1 MTASESVHTDPLNVR
16 LSELVHYA
24 TDVRE
29 QLEAFIQTVPASLQ
43 THRTHPDGWTVA
55 ENVEHLCMI
64 EDSIGRLI
72 SSMAKQLRADNVH
85 ETNASSMLGSLN
97 QFGLAV
103 TRSKLIAPAAYC
115 PTGTLSTFDALAKL
129 RTIRERM
136 LEGVQKANGL
146 DLTKATFRH
155 PFLGPLDG
163 YQWLLLVGQHEMRHL
178 QQMKDTVQQLT
189 AAPTAPAPS
198 APQASL

>member
-1 MTASESVHTDPLNVR
+1 MTAAESAHTEPLNVR

-29 QLEAFIQTVPASLQ
+29 QLESFVQTVPPSLQ
-43 THRTHPDGWTVA
+43 TQRTNPEGWTLA
-55 ENVEHLCMI
+55 ENIEHLCLI

-85 ETNASSMLGSLN
+85 EANASTMLGSLD

-103 TRSKLIAPAAYC
+103 TRSKLVSPTAYC
-115 PTGTLSTFDALAKL
+115 PTGTLSTADALTKL
-129 RTIRERM
+129 RSIRERV

-146 DLTKATFRH
+146 DLTKATFPH

-178 QQMKDTVQQLT
+178 NQMKDTVQMLT
-189 AAPTAPAPS
+189 VASTASVPPAP
-198 APQASL
+198 QGSL